1 MTLRAFVAVLAFLI
15 VNTSVFAA
23 APREAMLVSTQWL
36 ADNLDDPNLV
46 ILHVGSKDSY
56 AEHIPG
62 ARFVTPTDIA
72 ITTDAQSLEMLP
84 EAELRLRL
92 SGLGIG
98 DRSRIVVYYADAV
111 PQATR
116 VVFTLDTAGL
126 GDRTSLLDGGKAAWA
141 REGRPLTIEVPTAHI
156 GTLSPLKMKQG
167 VIVDAEYVRANAGK
181 PGISIIDARVAEF
194 YTGAKP
200 GGFNNKTHKLG
211 HIPGARNVPI
221 AVLTD
226 EKMNVQSADAIRAA
240 FEKAGVKPGDKLVV
254 YCHIGQQATA
264 TLFAARTLG
273 YDAVLYDG
281 SFEDWSARDLPV
293 EK

>member
-1 MTLRAFVAVLAFLI
+1 MLRTF
-15 VNTSVFAA
+15 FAA
-23 APREAMLVSTQWL
+23 LALVVLQIPGPAWAAREDMLVSTAWL
-36 ADNLDDPNLV
+36 AENLDDPNLV
-46 ILHVGSKDSY
+46 VLHVGSKDSY
-56 AEHIPG
+56 AVHIPG
-62 ARFVTPTDIA
+62 ARFVSPADIA
-72 ITTDAQSLEMLP
+72 VTTDERSLEMLP

-92 SGLGIG
+92 AGLGIG
-98 DRSRIVVYYADAV
+98 DRSRIVVYYADAI

-116 VVFTLDTAGL
+116 VIFTLDTAGL
-126 GDRTSLLDGGKAAWA
+126 GARTKLLDGGKATWE
-141 REGRPLTIEVPTAHI
+141 REGRAMTAEVPTEHI
-156 GTLSPLKMKQG
+156 AQLGPLKMKTD
-167 VIVDAEYVRANAGK
+167 VIVDADYVRANSAK
-181 PGISIIDARVAEF
+181 PGVTIIDARVPEF
-194 YTGAKP
+194 YSGAKP

-226 EKMNVQSADAIRAA
+226 EKMQVQSAASLKAA
-240 FEKAGVKPGDKLVV
+240 FEKAGVKPGDKLIV

>member
-1 MTLRAFVAVLAFLI
+1 MTLRAAIAVLALL
-15 VNTSVFAA
+15 VLNTGVMA
-23 APREAMLVSTQWL
+23 APRDAMLVSTQWL
-36 ADNLDDPNLV
+36 ADNLHDPNLV
-46 ILHVGSKDSY
+46 VLHVGSKDSY

-62 ARFVTPTDIA
+62 ARLVTPADVA
-72 ITTDAQSLEMLP
+72 VTTEARSLEMLP
-84 EAELRLRL
+84 EAELRWRL
-92 SGLGIG
+92 SNLGIG

-116 VVFTLDTAGL
+116 VVFTLDMAGL
-126 GDRTSLLDGGKAAWA
+126 GERTSLLDGGKAAWK
-141 REGRPLTIEVPTAHI
+141 REGRLLTADLPAART
-156 GTLSPLKMKQG
+156 GTLSPLKMKQD
-167 VIVDAEYVRANAGK
+167 VIVDADYVRASSGK
-181 PGISIIDARVAEF
+181 PGITIIDARAPEF
-194 YTGAKP
+194 YAGVKP
-200 GGFNNKTHKLG
+200 GGSNNKVHKLG

-221 AVLTD
+221 AVLTG
-226 EKMNVQSADAIRAA
+226 EKLNVQSAAAIKTS

>member
-1 MTLRAFVAVLAFLI
+1 
-15 VNTSVFAA
+15 
-23 APREAMLVSTQWL
+23 MLVSTQWL
-36 ADNLDDPNLV
+36 ADNLYDPNLV
-46 ILHVGSKDSY
+46 ILHVGSRDSY

-62 ARFVTPTDIA
+62 ARFVTPADVA
-72 ITTDAQSLEMLP
+72 VTTEAQSLEMLP

-92 SGLGIG
+92 SSLGIG
-98 DRSRIVVYYADAV
+98 DRTRIVVYYADAV

-116 VVFTLDTAGL
+116 VVFTLDMAGL
-126 GDRTSLLDGGKAAWA
+126 GERTSLLDGGKIAWE
-141 REGRPLTIEVPTAHI
+141 REGRRLTAEVPAVRT
-156 GTLSPLKMKQG
+156 GTLSPLRMKQD
-167 VIVDAEYVRANAGK
+167 VIVDADFVRANSGK
-181 PGISIIDARVAEF
+181 PSITIIDARAPEF
-194 YTGAKP
+194 YAGAKP
-200 GGFNNKTHKLG
+200 GGSNKKVHKLG

-226 EKMNVQSADAIRAA
+226 EKMKVQSAAAIKAS